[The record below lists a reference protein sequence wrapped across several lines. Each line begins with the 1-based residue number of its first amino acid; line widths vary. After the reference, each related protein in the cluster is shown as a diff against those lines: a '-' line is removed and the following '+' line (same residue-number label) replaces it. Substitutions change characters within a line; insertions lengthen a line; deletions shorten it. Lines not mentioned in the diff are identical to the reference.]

1 MRMIDNEGLA
11 KLKWS
16 LGECFES
23 GVVGNGIIALNPS
36 PNLFGRSNRPPPP
49 FSGVLLNLSPDELH
63 GIAAD
68 MHSRYGVV
76 DAPETREKSLKS
88 STLESPNER
97 AWASWLTS

>member
-49 FSGVLLNLSPDELH
+49 IFGGPVKSVTGR
-63 GIAAD
+63 A
-68 MHSRYGVV
+68 SR
-76 DAPETREKSLKS
+76 DRS
-88 STLESPNER
+88 
-97 AWASWLTS
+97 